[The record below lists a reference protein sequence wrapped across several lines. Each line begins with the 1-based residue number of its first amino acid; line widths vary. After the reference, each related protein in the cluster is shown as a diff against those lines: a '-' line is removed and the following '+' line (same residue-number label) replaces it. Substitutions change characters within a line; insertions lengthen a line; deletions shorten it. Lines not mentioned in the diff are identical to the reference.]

1 MEVNED
7 LSWAC
12 LVGKAPLISGKKNK
26 DEIYPSPTLANQ
38 KRKKKSK
45 HREEEQTE
53 LTVE

>member
-12 LVGKAPLISGKKNK
+12 PVGKAPLISGKKNK

-38 KRKKKSK
+38 KRKKNQS
-45 HREEEQTE
+45 TE
-53 LTVE
+53 KKNKRN